1 MIINSLDAGDKD
13 QLSGNIWASAT
24 NKVSQLGRI
33 VADSYCHQNPFPEN
47 QLTISGPT
55 SESNPSPRMP
65 NKSIDKP
72 TVLSPSREKL
82 HKIIFGADTF
92 WGLVFDIT
100 LLIAILASIVVACL
114 QTVKNIGWVAPDH
127 GPSQW
132 SGMLTAAS
140 WAFTILF
147 TIEYA
152 MRLYCVRRPIRYVR
166 SFWGFID
173 LLSFLPDY
181 ILLLLGATQFGRAFS
196 AIRSLRLLRVF
207 RIFQLGWFQEEAD
220 ELGAAIW
227 RSRGKIVVFLATVM
241 VIVTVAGTVMYEVEY
256 AALMEESQFSSIPEA
271 IYWAI
276 VTMTTVGFGDVVPQS
291 TGGKFLSAVV
301 ILLGYSLIIVP
312 TGFVSAEIIETKR
325 RRVMTRSCPSCVT
338 EGHDTDAKYCKYC
351 GDVL

>member
-1 MIINSLDAGDKD
+1 
-13 QLSGNIWASAT
+13 
-24 NKVSQLGRI
+24 
-33 VADSYCHQNPFPEN
+33 
-47 QLTISGPT
+47 
-55 SESNPSPRMP
+55 MP
-65 NKSIDKP
+65 NKSTDKP
-72 TVLSPSREKL
+72 PVLSPAREKL

-100 LLIAILASIVVACL
+100 LLVAILASIVVACL
-114 QTVKNIGWVAPDH
+114 QTVKFIGWTGDDH
-127 GPSQW
+127 GPTEW
-132 SGMLTAAS
+132 SPMLTTAS

-147 TIEYA
+147 TLEYA

-166 SFWGFID
+166 SFWGVID

-181 ILLLLGATQFGRAFS
+181 ILLFLGASQFGRAFS

-220 ELGAAIW
+220 ELASAIW

-241 VIVTVAGTVMYEVEY
+241 VLVTVAGTLMYEVEY
-256 AALMEESQFSSIPEA
+256 AALKEESQFSSIPEA

-276 VTMTTVGFGDVVPQS
+276 VTMSTVGFGDIVPKS
-291 TGGKFLSAVV
+291 PGGKFLSAIV

-338 EGHDTDAKYCKYC
+338 EGHEPNAKYCKNC
-351 GDVL
+351 GDAI